1 MNLDLSR
8 IQVTPVRQRFPA
20 SPDIDIEA
28 VVAEQVAPL
37 FATLKPG
44 VTVAVGVGSRGITH
58 HGRIVKVVVDEL
70 VKAGARPFVVPAMGS
85 HGGGTP
91 AGQTQVLN
99 DFGINEES
107 FGVPIRAAMD
117 SSVIGQTSSG
127 YDIWFSD
134 VARGADHV
142 FVVNRIKPHTDFSGD
157 LGSGCLKMLTIGLG
171 KREGAANYHRNSVR
185 DGFEKVLREIGSA
198 ILEQLPVLG
207 GLAIVEDQHHAP
219 AQFELIQRVTW
230 IEQEERLFR
239 RATEL
244 LPRIPFTDIDL
255 LIVDRIGKNISGTG
269 FDTNVIGR
277 SVHGYTTLMGRDQ
290 TPPPH
295 IKRMY
300 VRDLT
305 PETHGNAIG
314 VGKADFVHRQ
324 LVEKID
330 RQATYLNALTSLT
343 PHSAKIPITCDTDE
357 EAVQLALVSAG
368 VTDAA
373 KARIVRI
380 RDTLNLATVHASGP
394 LLAEAGEGME
404 VMGDKSRSL
413 TESLA
418 GAVIC

>member
-1 MNLDLSR
+1 M
-8 IQVTPVRQRFPA
+8 TPVRQCFPE
-20 SPDIDIEA
+20 SPDLDLEA
-28 VVAEQVAPL
+28 VVADQVAPL

-44 VTVAVGVGSRGITH
+44 ATVAVGVGSRGITR
-58 HGRIVKVVVDEL
+58 HGRIVKAVINQL
-70 VKAGARPFVVPAMGS
+70 LATGAKPFIVPAMGS

-91 AGQTQVLN
+91 EGQTRVLA
-99 DFGINEES
+99 DFGITEEA

-117 SSVIGQTSSG
+117 SSVVGKTASG

-134 VARGADHV
+134 VARAADHV

-171 KREGAANYHRNSVR
+171 KREGAANYHQNSVR
-185 DGFEKVLREIGSA
+185 DGFEKVLREIGGA
-198 ILEQLPVLG
+198 ILEGLPVLG
-207 GLAIVEDQHHAP
+207 GLAIVEDQHHCPVA
-219 AQFELIQRVTW
+219 FELVRRSTW

-239 RATEL
+239 KATEL
-244 LPRIPFTDIDL
+244 LPKIPFSDLDL

-295 IKRMY
+295 IRRLY

-324 LVEKID
+324 LVDKID

-343 PHSAKIPITCDTDE
+343 PHSAKIPITCETDE

-373 KARIVRI
+373 RARIVRI
-380 RDTLNLATVHASGP
+380 RDTLNLATVYASGP
-394 LLAEAGEGME
+394 LLAEAGEGLE
-404 VMGDKSRSL
+404 VVGDETRSL
-413 TESLA
+413 AESLTNDV
-418 GAVIC
+418 G